1 MMENVG
7 AVYWFTGL
15 SGSGKTTLSKAAAA
29 ALRERGVPC
38 LLIDGDEFRSG
49 VCSDLDFSQDSRLEN
64 LRRAGEVAR
73 LFSRQGFICLCAFI
87 SPYQS
92 VREALRAKIGP
103 AYHEIFV
110 DCPLEECI
118 RRDPKAHY
126 RRARTGEIANF
137 TGMGA
142 PYEPPR
148 EPDLRVRTDM
158 HTADAC
164 TLQILD
170 YIWAHSQ
177 GLPPRP

>member
-1 MMENVG
+1 MMDDIG

-15 SGSGKTTLSKAAAA
+15 SGSGKTTLSRATAT

-49 VCSDLDFSQDSRLEN
+49 VCSDLDFSQDSRQEN

-87 SPYQS
+87 TPYQS
-92 VREALRAKIGP
+92 AREALRMKIGP

-126 RRARTGEIANF
+126 RRAKTGEISDF
-137 TGMGA
+137 TGMGS

-148 EPDLRVRTDM
+148 KPDLRVRTDL
-158 HTADAC
+158 HSATAC
-164 TLQILD
+164 TLQVLD
-170 YIWAHSQ
+170 YIRAHSQ
-177 GLPPRP
+177 RLPSLP